1 MDDEIKT
8 QSEVEEEIFPSD
20 SLMEK
25 YREFVCVIPGFGV
38 YIPFISTRDALTTSN
53 AHSMIMGTFEREFY
67 QN

>member
-8 QSEVEEEIFPSD
+8 QSEVEEEIFPSN

-38 YIPFISTRDALTTSN
+38 YIPFISTRDALTTSS
-53 AHSMIMGTFEREFY
+53 ARSMIMGTLEREFY
-67 QN
+67 EN